1 MTMTAAILLRILGRR
16 WYIVAIGLAIG
27 LASLGAV
34 RTSEPV
40 YWTKAE
46 VTFVAP
52 DREPAYWIPGDDY
65 ASLVDFAA
73 MVERR
78 VNYDSASVDLTL
90 STGTLYGAGVR
101 HGYSVT
107 LLNSGGQWAKS
118 FRWPVL
124 SVQVVDSS
132 AQKVKDVLGDVVKG
146 INAASTELQQEAG
159 VQQALITTLTSP
171 SSPEIVFGGGTQ
183 TNRVKGAVFW
193 MGIAA
198 TLSILSAVAIDARPR
213 RRRTAQASTSR
224 TRRSSKRQ
232 TDNKQAEVTT
242 RVPG

>member
-1 MTMTAAILLRILGRR
+1 MTAAILLRILGRR
-16 WYIVAIGLAIG
+16 WYIVAIGIAIG

-34 RTSEPV
+34 RSAEPV

-90 STGTLYGAGVR
+90 SSGTLYGAGVR

-132 AQKVKDVLGDVVKG
+132 AQKVKDVLQNVVDG
-146 INAASTELQQEAG
+146 INDASRALQQEAG

-183 TNRVKGAVFW
+183 LNRVKGAVFW
-193 MGIAA
+193 VGLAA
-198 TLSILSAVAIDARPR
+198 TLSTLAAVIVDSRPR
-213 RRRTAQASTSR
+213 RRRILHKSGSSVQRPDIPHAKVTS
-224 TRRSSKRQ
+224 
-232 TDNKQAEVTT
+232 

>member
-1 MTMTAAILLRILGRR
+1 MTMTAAILLRILVRR
-16 WYIVAIGLAIG
+16 WYIVAFGLAIG
-27 LASLGAV
+27 LVSLGAV

-90 STGTLYGAGVR
+90 SSGTLYGAGVR

-132 AQKVKDVLGDVVKG
+132 AQTVKNVLGDVVERIK
-146 INAASTELQQEAG
+146 AASTELQREAG

-198 TLSILSAVAIDARPR
+198 TLSVLAAVAIDSRPR
-213 RRRTAQASTSR
+213 RPRAA
-224 TRRSSKRQ
+224 Q
-232 TDNKQAEVTT
+232 TDQQQDEVTS

>member
-1 MTMTAAILLRILGRR
+1 MTAAILLRILGRR
-16 WYIVAIGLAIG
+16 WYIVAIGIAIG

-34 RTSEPV
+34 RSAEPV

-78 VNYDSASVDLTL
+78 ANYNSASVDLTL
-90 STGTLYGAGVR
+90 SSGTLYGAGVR

-132 AQKVKDVLGDVVKG
+132 AQRVKDVLKNVVDS
-146 INAASTELQQEAG
+146 INEASVVLQQEAG

-183 TNRVKGAVFW
+183 INRVKGAVFW
-193 MGIAA
+193 VGIAA
-198 TLSILSAVAIDARPR
+198 TLSILAAVIVDSRPR
-213 RRRTAQASTSR
+213 RRRNPPKRASNARPPGIHRTKVTSH
-224 TRRSSKRQ
+224 
-232 TDNKQAEVTT
+232 
-242 RVPG
+242 VPG

>member
-1 MTMTAAILLRILGRR
+1 MTTIVLLRILRRR
-16 WYIVAIGLAIG
+16 WYVLAIG
-27 LASLGAV
+27 MTIGFLSLGAI
-34 RTSEPV
+34 RSSDPV
-40 YWTKAE
+40 YWTKVE

-52 DREPAYWIPGDDY
+52 DRKPAYWIPGDDY

-78 VNYDSASVDLTL
+78 VNYNSQSINLTL
-90 STGTLYGAGVR
+90 SSGTLYGAGVR
-101 HGYSVT
+101 QGYSVS

-132 AQKVKDVLGDVVKG
+132 AQKVKAVLEDVIND
-146 INAASTELQQEAG
+146 INAASLALQEERG

-183 TNRVKGAVFW
+183 INRIKGAAVW
-193 MGIAA
+193 VGTAMSLA
-198 TLSILSAVAIDARPR
+198 TITAVVLDARSAR
-213 RRRTAQASTSR
+213 RRASKNQLAGVPSH
-224 TRRSSKRQ
+224 
-232 TDNKQAEVTT
+232 
-242 RVPG
+242 VPG

>member
-1 MTMTAAILLRILGRR
+1 M
-16 WYIVAIGLAIG
+16 AIG

-34 RTSEPV
+34 RSSEPV

-78 VNYDSASVDLTL
+78 VNYGSESVGL
-90 STGTLYGAGVR
+90 SLSSGTLYGAGVR

-132 AQKVKDVLGDVVKG
+132 AEKVKEVLQHVVED
-146 INAASTELQQEAG
+146 INNASEVLQQEAG

-183 TNRVKGAVFW
+183 INRVKGAIFW
-193 MGIAA
+193 VGIAV
-198 TLSILSAVAIDARPR
+198 TLSVLASVFIDDRAPR
-213 RRRTAQASTSR
+213 RKKPTQAPPSVQRKKVTSH
-224 TRRSSKRQ
+224 
-232 TDNKQAEVTT
+232 
-242 RVPG
+242 VPG

>member
-1 MTMTAAILLRILGRR
+1 MTAAVLLGIMARR
-16 WYIVAIGLAIG
+16 WYILAIGIVVG

-34 RTSEPV
+34 RSSEPV

-52 DREPAYWIPGDDY
+52 DRKPAYWIPGDDY

-78 VNYDSASVDLTL
+78 VNYNSASVDLTL
-90 STGTLYGAGVR
+90 SSGTLYGAGVR
-101 HGYSVT
+101 HGYSVN

-132 AQKVKDVLGDVVKG
+132 AQKVKEVLNGVIDQ
-146 INAASTELQQEAG
+146 INAASLALQTEAG
-159 VQQALITTLTSP
+159 VQQDLITTLTSP

-183 TNRVKGAVFW
+183 INRVKGAVFW
-193 MGIAA
+193 VGIAA
-198 TLSILSAVAIDARPR
+198 TLSTLAAVIIDARPR
-213 RRRTAQASTSR
+213 RRRTP
-224 TRRSSKRQ
+224 K
-232 TDNKQAEVTT
+232 KQTT
-242 RVPG
+242 RVQQAEEKSHVPG

>member
-1 MTMTAAILLRILGRR
+1 MTAAILLRILGRR
-16 WYIVAIGLAIG
+16 WYIVAVGLAIG
-27 LASLGAV
+27 LVSLGAV

-90 STGTLYGAGVR
+90 SSGTLYGAGVR

-132 AQKVKDVLGDVVKG
+132 AQTVKDVLSDVVES
-146 INAASTELQQEAG
+146 ITAASAKLQQEAG

-198 TLSILSAVAIDARPR
+198 TLSVLAAVVIDSRPR
-213 RRRTAQASTSR
+213 RRRRVQAPTSR
-224 TRRSSKRQ
+224 ATSTTKRE
-232 TDNKQAEVTT
+232 TDKQQAEVTF